1 MITSL
6 FSILITSIFAQD
18 VRETWLTPVE
28 IFGTQSDIIEYP
40 TEPQRI
46 TKKKL
51 ETLQTTDVSKV
62 LKQISGAYVRE
73 EDGQGLRPNIGLR
86 GTNPDRS
93 KKISLLQDG
102 ILIGPAPYSA
112 PAAYFTPSLILSD
125 SMEVFKGFAALP
137 YGPNSVGGAIQYL
150 TRPLPIESS
159 SHVKASWGSF
169 NTQLYKLGFEK
180 VFEKNQLSLQL
191 ARIQTD
197 GFKKIDRGGPTGYH
211 QNHFQINWGQKLD
224 HPEQLSH
231 QIRFLFSY
239 EDEKSYETY
248 LGLTKND
255 FQNSYQ
261 RRYNASQLDE
271 MKWSHQA
278 LQIHHDYQLS
288 NTSALQ
294 TKMYYHQFQRT
305 WFRLDGFNDNT
316 VNLREILNQ
325 PSSFTNYYNILT
337 GTQDSSSLGASGE
350 LRLVN
355 NDRDYYSQGLQTTLN
370 HMMISNTHTHEL
382 ALTARLHQDQIQ
394 RDHTEHLHEMV
405 SSQLVS
411 TGDPITQETLNQ
423 DQAQAMT
430 LTFVDHIKYQD
441 WTLTPALRFE
451 SVEFDFKNKLSSTSQ
466 NRQDEIF
473 ISGFSLMKKINSR
486 SSIRASINQAAT
498 LSGLSSDGR
507 EKREE
512 ATIYETEWN
521 YLDPENQIEAQF
533 TYFYNDY
540 QNLTGTCTVS
550 SGCSGSQLDIQFNGG
565 KAKID
570 GAEIKLGKNY
580 QYKKFDFPIS
590 LNLTYLNPRFDSELT
605 STSPEWGLGNIKKG
619 DPLPYVPKMIS
630 SLNFGTRWD
639 KYYQEISLFHQSSV
653 YDQSA
658 ATGREKIP
666 AYGIIDFS
674 SQYQYSKKGQIL
686 FKWDNVLA
694 REYAVAAR
702 PFGYRPGKPQSFQIG
717 IQHDF

>member
-1 MITSL
+1 MISLL
-6 FSILITSIFAQD
+6 FSMTMSTVSANE
-18 VRETWLTPVE
+18 VRETWLAPVE
-28 IFGTQSDIIEYP
+28 IFGTQSEIIEYP
-40 TEPQRI
+40 SEPQRI

-102 ILIGPAPYSA
+102 VLIGPAPYSA
-112 PAAYFTPSLILSD
+112 PAAYFTPSLVLSD
-125 SMEVFKGFAALP
+125 SMEIFKGFAALP
-137 YGPNSVGGAIQYL
+137 YGPNSVGGAVQYL
-150 TRPLPIESS
+150 TRPLPLESGTQ
-159 SHVKASWGSF
+159 VKTTLGSF

-180 VFEKNQLSLQL
+180 VFDQNQFSIQM

-197 GFKKIDRGGPTGYH
+197 GFKKIDRGGPTGYQ
-211 QNHFQINWGQKLD
+211 QNHFQLNWGRKLD
-224 HPEQLSH
+224 HPDQLSH

-239 EDEKSYETY
+239 EDEKSNETY
-248 LGLTKND
+248 LGLTKTD
-255 FQNSYQ
+255 FQNSFK

-271 MKWSHQA
+271 MTWSHQA

-288 NTSALQ
+288 GSSALQ

-305 WFRLDGFNDNT
+305 WFRLDGFNDNS
-316 VNLREILNQ
+316 VNLREILNR
-325 PSSFTNYYNILT
+325 PTNFTNYYNILT
-337 GTQDSSSLGASGE
+337 GNQDSSSLGANGQ

-370 HMMISNTHTHEL
+370 HMITSDTINHEL
-382 ALTARLHQDQIQ
+382 GLTVRLHQDQIQ
-394 RDHTEHLHEMV
+394 RNHTEHLHEMI
-405 SSQLVS
+405 SNQLVATS
-411 TGDPITQETLNQ
+411 DPTTQETLNQ
-423 DQAQAMT
+423 DQAQALT
-430 LTFVDHIKYQD
+430 LTFLDHIKYQD

-451 SVEFDFKNKLSSTSQ
+451 SVDFEFKNKLNST
-466 NRQDEIF
+466 RQKRNDEII
-473 ISGFSLMKKINSR
+473 ISGLSLMKKLNMK
-486 SSIRASINQAAT
+486 SSLRASVNQAAT
-498 LSGLSSDGR
+498 LSGLSADGR

-512 ATIYETEWN
+512 ATLYEAEWN
-521 YLDPENQIEAQF
+521 YLDSENQIEAQI

-550 SGCSGSQLDIQFNGG
+550 AGCSGSQLDIQFNGG

-580 QYKKFDFPIS
+580 RYLKYDFPIS
-590 LNLTYLNPRFDSELT
+590 LNLTYLNPRFDSDFT
-605 STSPEWGLGNIKKG
+605 STSPEWGTGNIKKG
-619 DPLPYVPKMIS
+619 DPLPYVPEMIS
-630 SLNFGTRWD
+630 SLNFGTRLGQ
-639 KYYQEISLFHQSSV
+639 YYQEVSFYHQSSI

-658 ATGREKIP
+658 ALNREEIP

-674 SQYQYSKKGQIL
+674 AQYQYSKKGQII

-702 PFGYRPGKPQSFQIG
+702 PFGYRPGKPQSFLVG